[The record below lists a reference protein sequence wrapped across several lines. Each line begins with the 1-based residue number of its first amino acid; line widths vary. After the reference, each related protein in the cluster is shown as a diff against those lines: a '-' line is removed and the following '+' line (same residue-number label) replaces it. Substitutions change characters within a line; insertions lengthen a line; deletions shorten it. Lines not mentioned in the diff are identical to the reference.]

1 MNKLTLK
8 WLEEEECRIFLN
20 GIDTNFERVQN
31 PVNEEDLVEMINNNQ
46 VELYMN
52 RERDCLNPLDISFPD
67 EWESHYQ
74 NHICFLEED
83 SQSKYTN
90 GYFYFVSVFQRGI
103 DRLVIFK
110 YSH

>member
-1 MNKLTLK
+1 MDKLTLK

-52 RERDCLNPLDISFPD
+52 REHDCLNPLDISFPD

-83 SQSKYTN
+83 SQSNYTN